1 MLKNKLIG
9 ITLSGAILLMG
20 SSIAFADTVDVNTPA
35 DEIIP
40 ISAPVNEDSS
50 KVFETKFTDI
60 AGYWA
65 YDAIVSLEEKGIWGD
80 LSGEFAPKEMV
91 TGTEF
96 YAYLDKVFEFET
108 EVDLG
113 FGLEEEVS
121 RMEAAVAIQKSFDA
135 KKLAVIMTQM
145 FPIYE
150 DTEDLVQEET
160 SALSFVFNTGIMKGK
175 AEGKFFPGDGITKA
189 ELAVILDR
197 TLSTLENA
205 EPIEEIAE

>member
-20 SSIAFADTVDVNTPA
+20 SSIAFADTVNVNKSS

-50 KVFETKFTDI
+50 KSFVTEFADI
-60 AGYWA
+60 KDHWA
-65 YDAIVSLEEKGIWGD
+65 YDEIVSLEEKGIWED

-96 YAYLDKVFEFET
+96 YIYLDKIFDFDA

-113 FGLEEEVS
+113 FELEEEVS
-121 RMEAAVAIQKSFDA
+121 RMEAAMAVKKSFEA

-150 DTEDLVQEET
+150 DTEDLAQEET
-160 SALSFVFNTGIMKGK
+160 SALSFVFNTRIMKGK
-175 AEGKFFPGDGITKA
+175 ADGKFFPNDSITKA
-189 ELAVILDR
+189 ELAGN
-197 TLSTLENA
+197 S
-205 EPIEEIAE
+205 